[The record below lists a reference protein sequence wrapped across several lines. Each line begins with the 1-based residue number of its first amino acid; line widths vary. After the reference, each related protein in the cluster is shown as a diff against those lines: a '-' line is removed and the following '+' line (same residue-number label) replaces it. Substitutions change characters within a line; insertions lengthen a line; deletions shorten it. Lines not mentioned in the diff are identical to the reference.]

1 MSAGCLEGVGNLSGM
16 CLEGPYGPGVGGVDG
31 WGGLTMIIKL
41 ISVQVELHL
50 DLPTG
55 TELCNCIRKGYKLGL
70 SCTF

>member
-16 CLEGPYGPGVGGVDG
+16 CLEGVWKAHMGGVDG

-41 ISVQVELHL
+41 ISVLVELHQ

-55 TELCNCIRKGYKLGL
+55 TELGNNKCALCKPPIQ
-70 SCTF
+70 